1 MKKLY
6 ELVLKRLEERKERGR
21 NLFLC
26 CIIDNLYF
34 ISNKI
39 SEKEH
44 NKLRTHF
51 RENLPKVMVR
61 NRELLNDTTIIYPTE
76 VSHNFEGLSNLKRI
90 TNKTQI
96 EGRLNNVKPI
106 WSFTNYDQRKLAIEK
121 LIEMCND

>member
-34 ISNKI
+34 ISNTI
-39 SEKEH
+39 SKEEH
-44 NKLRTHF
+44 NKLKTHF

-61 NRELLNDTTIIYPTE
+61 NRELLKDTRVIYPKE
-76 VSHNFEGLSNLKRI
+76 VYQNHEGLLNLKRI

-96 EGRLNNVKPI
+96 ENRLNKVKPI
-106 WSFTNYDQRKLAIEK
+106 WNFPNYDQRKLAIEK
-121 LIEMCND
+121 LIELCND